1 MRECLLKSGEMKKL
15 NSQDI
20 FDKEYITINKSNSSI
35 NVSIESVLNIFDE
48 RIGNLPT
55 VFKNYNQLN
64 SNKIKFRNLF
74 DDLEKYILKIF
85 LRIKMGE

>member
-74 DDLEKYILKIF
+74 DDFGEYILKIF